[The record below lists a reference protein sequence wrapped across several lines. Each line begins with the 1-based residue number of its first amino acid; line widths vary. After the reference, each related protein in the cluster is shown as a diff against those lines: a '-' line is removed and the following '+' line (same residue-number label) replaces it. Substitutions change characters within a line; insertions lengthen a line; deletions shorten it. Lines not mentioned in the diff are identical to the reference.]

1 MCDFCKDIG
10 TEVKPILTHELD
22 VGDGNI
28 CEYGVYVYLQY
39 GKVVLSLC
47 DADNGETAYTE
58 IHNCPMCGRNLSEDK

>member
-28 CEYGVYVYLQY
+28 CEYGVYVYRQY

-47 DADNGETAYTE
+47 AAENGETAYTE
-58 IHNCPMCGRNLSEDK
+58 IQNCQMCGRNLSEDK